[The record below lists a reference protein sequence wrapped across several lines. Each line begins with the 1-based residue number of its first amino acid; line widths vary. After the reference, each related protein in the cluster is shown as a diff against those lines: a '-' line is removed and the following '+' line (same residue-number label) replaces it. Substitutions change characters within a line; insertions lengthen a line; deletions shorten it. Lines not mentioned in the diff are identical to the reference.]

1 MNDLEER
8 SARLEARLHDGF
20 TKIGEMMATNTN
32 VENWEARWCEL
43 LREYETIE
51 DILREERAAMQPEQ
65 SVMPGM
71 PRAEVAA

>member
-8 SARLEARLHDGF
+8 AARLEARLHDGF

-32 VENWEARWCEL
+32 VDNWEARWIEL
-43 LREYETIE
+43 LREYENVE
-51 DILREERAAMQPEQ
+51 DILRDERSAVKAEQAA
-65 SVMPGM
+65 MPGM